1 MTSDM
6 LSEKI
11 DIKKMPLQLLK
22 MTLYRIPGIYV
33 YTYMYKFMLVYNLKF
48 LKLKSLHLLT
58 AV

>member
-22 MTLYRIPGIYV
+22 MTRSLQNIYV